1 MKSRYQNIWH
11 ALDGIRGYIR
21 PSEMPEALLIEASQS
36 LGMQQDTSD
45 PRFTAWE
52 NVFGTEAYRSL
63 KEARSLFLSLPVP
76 ERLSAFD
83 EMMSIYRSDTG
94 FSWIGHQAAKR
105 IVELADDPDAARCAF
120 ASSLHPALLLA
131 MNGTSVRFEDI
142 NHDVCNLARMM
153 AVVLEVHL
161 QVVPA
166 DPFARIDE
174 ETNDAEII
182 MAPFGYKIP
191 STSDLPKKTL
201 EILGDDG
208 RSRRLSS
215 EAVALADAQV
225 STSKLVIVSVADG
238 AMFRGVGVEPI
249 AREALVES
257 GRLRAI
263 LAVPGGMIFQNTGV
277 ASDILILS
285 SEWDTKL
292 KVRFVD
298 LSAPRFAG
306 KTVRGRPEIKSDTS
320 WLKAIV
326 APVLESSASA
336 MDVPISDIRAKDYIL
351 SLDRYLVPPAVADLE
366 CFLSERDTLP
376 LHEAVELIRPLSLG
390 QGDDGDFKIREASPA
405 DIGERG
411 YLPLPK
417 KEISIERAQLRKAR
431 NQRLMPGDVLLSVK
445 GTVGSVALVPE
456 EASVDGESHFWTAG
470 QSFMILRPKQGRI
483 SGIALL
489 EYFSNPSVK
498 TALRSLAAGAA
509 IQTISIKDLKEFRV
523 PVPSTEEEDEIEA
536 AFRDRQAR
544 LAEVRTILKGIEQ
557 ARDASWPHRELQGA
571 QA

>member
-1 MKSRYQNIWH
+1 
-11 ALDGIRGYIR
+11 
-21 PSEMPEALLIEASQS
+21 MPEALLIETSQF
-36 LGMQQDTSD
+36 LGMQQDVSD
-45 PRFTAWE
+45 PRFSVWE
-52 NVFGTEAYRSL
+52 SLLGTEARRPL
-63 KEARSLFLSLPVP
+63 KEARSLFLALSPQ
-76 ERLSAFD
+76 ERLTAID

-94 FSWIGHQAAKR
+94 FSWIGHQASKR
-105 IVELADDPDAARCAF
+105 IVELVGDSDTVRCAF

-153 AVVLEVHL
+153 AVILEVVL

-166 DPFARIDE
+166 DPFARLDE
-174 ETNDAEII
+174 TPNDAEII
-182 MAPFGYKIP
+182 MAPFGHKIP

-225 STSKLVIVSVADG
+225 STSELVVVSVADG

-257 GRLRAI
+257 GQLRAV
-263 LAVPGGMIFQNTGV
+263 LAVPGGMIFQNTGI

-285 SEWDTKL
+285 SWRDPKL

-298 LSAPRFAG
+298 LSASQFSGR
-306 KTVRGRPEIKSDTS
+306 TVRGRPEIKSDSS
-320 WLKAIV
+320 WLKATV
-326 APVLESSASA
+326 VPVMADSKSAA
-336 MDVPISDIRAKDYIL
+336 DVSISDIRKKDYIL
-351 SLDRYLVPPAVADLE
+351 SLDRYLISPAVADLE
-366 CFLSERDTLP
+366 CFLSERRALP

-390 QGDDGDFKIREASPA
+390 HGDDGDFKIREAAPA
-405 DIGERG
+405 DIGERD

-456 EASVDGESHFWTAG
+456 EASVDEESHFWTAG
-470 QSFMILRPKQGRI
+470 QSFMILRPKQGRV

-523 PVPSTEEEDEIEA
+523 PIPSAEEEDEIKA

-544 LAEVRTILKGIEQ
+544 MAEVRAILEGIEH

-571 QA
+571 RV

>member
-1 MKSRYQNIWH
+1 MKSKYKNIWR
-11 ALDGIRGYIR
+11 ALDGIHGYIR

-45 PRFTAWE
+45 PRFTTWE
-52 NVFGTEAYRSL
+52 NVFGTEAYQSL
-63 KEARSLFLSLPVP
+63 KEARSLFLSLPAQ

-83 EMMSIYRSDTG
+83 EMMSLYRSETG
-94 FSWIGHQAAKR
+94 FSWIGQQATKR
-105 IVELADDPDAARCAF
+105 IVELADDPDTARCAF

-131 MNGTSVRFEDI
+131 MSGTSVRFEDI
-142 NHDVCNLARMM
+142 NHDVCNLARML
-153 AVVLEVHL
+153 AVVLEVPL
-161 QVVPA
+161 QVVPS
-166 DPFARIDE
+166 DPFARLDE
-174 ETNDAEII
+174 DANDAEII

-191 STSDLPKKTL
+191 STSDLPRKTL
-201 EILGDDG
+201 EIIGDDG

-225 STSKLVIVSVADG
+225 SKSKLVIVSVADG

-263 LAVPGGMIFQNTGV
+263 LAVPGGMIFQNTGI

-285 SEWDTKL
+285 SEWDAKQ

-298 LSAPRFAG
+298 LSASQFAG
-306 KTVRGRPEIKSDTS
+306 RTVRGRPEIKSGTS
-320 WLKAIV
+320 WLKAIM
-326 APVLESSASA
+326 APVPEGSTSTV
-336 MDVPISDIRAKDYIL
+336 DVSISDIQAKDCIL
-351 SLDRYLVPPAVADLE
+351 SLDRYLIPPAVAELE

-390 QGDDGDFKIREASPA
+390 QGDDGDYKIREAAPA
-405 DIGERG
+405 DIGECD

-431 NQRLMPGDVLLSVK
+431 NQRLIPGDVLLSVK
-445 GTVGSVALVPE
+445 GTIGSVALVPE

-489 EYFSNPSVK
+489 EFFSNPSVK

-509 IQTISIKDLKEFRV
+509 IQTISIKDLKDFRI
-523 PVPSTEEEDEIEA
+523 PVPSAEEEDEMEA
-536 AFRDRQAR
+536 TFRERQDR
-544 LAEVRTILKGIEQ
+544 LAEVRAILKGIEH

-571 QA
+571 HA